1 MALNLSSAA
10 ASPGFL
16 SGWYCLASLRY
27 ARFISASEASFE
39 TSSVRYGSS
48 GTGVLRGAL
57 SFNLMRRCSHR
68 CANHQCLAGDA
79 MGVGWAV
86 FRNYAGHAQEILGDV
101 TDYPRFFLMPPSAM
115 VEASTEG
122 ANVVTL
128 LEPDEHIDH
137 EVEMV
142 FRIGDDL
149 SPIQMCVG
157 IDTTNRTRQ
166 TMAKKEGWPWLEGKG
181 FRGSG
186 VLGTWSDWDGRDVE
200 ICLSINGETRQRAST
215 KLMVHPIDSLMSHLT
230 NWYDLE
236 PGDLVWTGTPKGVGQ
251 MKPGDIIDAWMKN
264 SEGETISVLNAVC
277 E

>member
-1 MALNLSSAA
+1 
-10 ASPGFL
+10 
-16 SGWYCLASLRY
+16 
-27 ARFISASEASFE
+27 
-39 TSSVRYGSS
+39 
-48 GTGVLRGAL
+48 
-57 SFNLMRRCSHR
+57 
-68 CANHQCLAGDA
+68 

-86 FRNYAGHAQEILGDV
+86 FRNYAGHAKEILGDV

-115 VEASTEG
+115 VEATDEG
-122 ANVVTL
+122 ENVVTL

-142 FRIGDDL
+142 FRLGEDL
-149 SPIQMCVG
+149 RPIQMCVG

-186 VLGTWSDWDGRDVE
+186 VLGTWAEWDGRPVE
-200 ICLSINGETRQRAST
+200 IGLSLNGETRQLAST
-215 KLMVHPIDSLMSHLT
+215 ETMVHSVESLLEHLN

-236 PGDLVWTGTPKGVGQ
+236 PGDLVWTGTPKGVGP
-251 MKPGDIIDAWMKN
+251 MSPGDSVNAWMNN
-264 SEGETISVLNAVC
+264 SEGERISVLIAVC